1 MQQVQRATE
10 NYDANV
16 GETVKTIGKIILI
29 STWAFEV
36 HKYWI
41 WGNTKNEM
49 LTSGRIWW
57 KTFREAILGMTV
69 SQARTT
75 MVHGNTAHV
84 AR

>member
-16 GETVKTIGKIILI
+16 GETVETIGKIILI

-41 WGNTKNEM
+41 WGNTKKWNVNF
-49 LTSGRIWW
+49 W
-57 KTFREAILGMTV
+57 KNMMKDL
-69 SQARTT
+69 
-75 MVHGNTAHV
+75 
-84 AR
+84 